1 MTLPSVRFVHPST
14 RSLRVLIAD
23 DNRDAADSLAELLEL
38 AGCDVKTCYNG
49 GEVVPL
55 AEDFRPDVCILDL
68 WMPVMSGWEV
78 AEKLR
83 IWADG
88 QLLLL
93 IALTGLGGKKSEDR
107 STDAGFDHHIVKP
120 SDPQEIFSDLAAFIV
135 RMEGAISS
143 ISC

>member
-1 MTLPSVRFVHPST
+1 MALPSVKFVHPST

-23 DNRDAADSLAELLEL
+23 DNTDAADSLAELLEL
-38 AGCDVKTCYNG
+38 VGCVVKTCYNG

-68 WMPVMSGWEV
+68 LMPVLNGWDV

-88 QLLLL
+88 RLLLL
-93 IALTGLGGKKSEDR
+93 IALTGVIGKNSEDR
-107 STDAGFDHHIVKP
+107 STDAGFDHHIIKP

-135 RMEGAISS
+135 RMEETLLS
-143 ISC
+143 IA